1 VTVIRRFVVCLSLL
15 LATGCYT
22 LQPVRG
28 GVAPEAGT
36 RVDVELNDAG
46 RAALGPQIGPE
57 VDRIDGTLL
66 QQDSAGVMLAVKH
79 IVGLN
84 GSVQVWSNE
93 TVRVEPSHIRNLS
106 RRRFSPGR
114 TAVLGAVGVGGFAL
128 LVFSGLDPFGLGLEG
143 DGSQKGDTLGE
154 SIIRVIRP

>member
-1 VTVIRRFVVCLSLL
+1 VTGLRRFVVCSSLFL
-15 LATGCYT
+15 VTGCYS

-28 GVAPEAGT
+28 GVAPEVGT
-36 RVDVELNDAG
+36 RVDVALTDIG
-46 RAALGPQIGPE
+46 RAALGPQIGTE
-57 VDRIDGTLL
+57 VDRIDGTLV

-79 IVGLN
+79 IIGLN

-93 TVRVEPSHIRNLS
+93 TVRVEPTHIRTLS
-106 RRRFSPGR
+106 LRRFSPGR
-114 TAVLGAVGVGGFAL
+114 TVALGAVGVGGFAL

-143 DGSQKGDTLGE
+143 DGSQKGDSIGE